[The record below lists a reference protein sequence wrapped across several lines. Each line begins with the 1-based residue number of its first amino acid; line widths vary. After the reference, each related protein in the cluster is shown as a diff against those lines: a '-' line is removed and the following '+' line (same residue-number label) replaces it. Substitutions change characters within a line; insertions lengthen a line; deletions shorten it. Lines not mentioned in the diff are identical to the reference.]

1 MPYCLAISLAT
12 LWKLQRWAKILAFV
26 STWESCFI
34 LINQF
39 KVTIGR
45 SSKTAK
51 VDIDLSGYDLNKKIS
66 RNQCSLSMVDAGVFY
81 LYNNGKLPVYVD
93 GKPMHAACKTQVY
106 DKSIIE
112 VNF

>member
-1 MPYCLAISLAT
+1 
-12 LWKLQRWAKILAFV
+12 
-26 STWESCFI
+26 
-34 LINQF
+34 
-39 KVTIGR
+39 
-45 SSKTAK
+45 
-51 VDIDLSGYDLNKKIS
+51 
-66 RNQCSLSMVDAGVFY
+66 MVDAGVFY